1 MKKIAILFKLM
12 FVLSV
17 PMIVSCEDNDSIDN
31 PQFSEVPNIK
41 TDLYII
47 SSLGFDTAGIV
58 MTDSCYVI
66 EGDIAIRKSVI
77 QEYLNNDLK
86 VATTRKAYI
95 SLLVNN
101 TYVGNIKF
109 KIDASLYNTSNWKD
123 AILQAASEYNNIGSS
138 IHFVEVS
145 SNYDVLIKED
155 TSLAPSTLGQGTWP
169 SNGRAGNL
177 VKINTNYNYLSLSQK
192 IFLLVHELGHNL
204 GLRHTN
210 WSGLSESTGIGV
222 PGTPNSGTNPD
233 PSSVMN
239 GNVGGNSWTGFSNY
253 DTVAIRV
260 LYNACYIF
268 GPDDICDTSEQ
279 TFTLINV
286 PPGASVTWSHTGYN
300 HESYLSPSSFTGNPY
315 IVRNIS
321 DTDKLIVLSATV
333 TLPDGYSYNTT
344 NRNIYLYNHY
354 NPGPYFETLDNTD
367 FSLRNYEDSKAHDFQ
382 WEVSDGVVYMQ
393 GRSYTLIDF
402 ASGVGAYTVK
412 CHYTNGCGERITIVK
427 FITL

>member
-1 MKKIAILFKLM
+1 MRKNTLLFKLI

-17 PMIVSCEDNDSIDN
+17 SMIVSCENNDSIDKYSQN
-31 PQFSEVPNIK
+31 TEVPNIK
-41 TDLYII
+41 TDIDII
-47 SSLGFDTAGIV
+47 SSLGFDTTEIV
-58 MTDSCYVI
+58 ISDSCYVI
-66 EGDIAIRKSVI
+66 EGDIAIRKSAI
-77 QEYLNNDLK
+77 QEYRNNRLQ
-86 VATTRKAYI
+86 VATTRQAYT
-95 SLLVNN
+95 SPLVSN
-101 TYVGNIKF
+101 TNVAIKF
-109 KIDASLYNTSNWKD
+109 KIDASLYSTSNWKD
-123 AILQAASEYNNIGSS
+123 AILQATSAYNNIGSN

-155 TSLAPSTLGQGTWP
+155 TSIGSSTLGQGTWP
-169 SNGRAGNL
+169 SNGRVGNL

-239 GNVGGNSWTGFSNY
+239 GNTGGNSWVGFSKY

-260 LYNACYIF
+260 LYNGCYIF
-268 GPDDICDTSEQ
+268 GPDDICDTSQQ

-286 PPGASVTWSHTGYN
+286 PPGASVTWNHTGYD
-300 HESYLSPSSFTGNPY
+300 HESYLSPNSFTGNPY
-315 IVRNIS
+315 IVTNIS
-321 DTDKLIVLSATV
+321 NTDKLIVLSATV
-333 TLPDGYSYNTT
+333 TLPDGYSYNAASRYV
-344 NRNIYLYNHY
+344 NLYNRY
-354 NPGPYFETLDNTD
+354 NPGPYIETLDNTD

-382 WEVSDGVVYMQ
+382 WKVSDGVVYMQ

-402 ASGVGAYTVK
+402 ASGVGTYTVE

-427 FITL
+427 IITL